1 MKTPKPMSLT
11 LRVLARLLSYPDDA
25 LREHL
30 DELRQALRSEAA
42 LQPARAAEV
51 EALIDDIGAQSAID
65 AEADYVQLFD
75 SGRRTS
81 LHLFEHVHGDSRDR
95 GPAMI
100 DLAQTFE
107 SAGLYLAEGEM
118 PDHLPV
124 VLEYASTQPPR
135 EARAFL
141 AEMAHIFNVIFSAL
155 EQRRSRYASALGA
168 LIELAG
174 EKCAPVQRA
183 RRRADRRELGRARS
197 LRRLQFGRTV
207 AARPAAADPH
217 PTQDPRPHRRPRSAP
232 MNSLI
237 DLPAQLRLQR
247 LPVHLPGGVLHGQP
261 GALRPRPVHLEERFV
276 AAAAGGAVALG
287 QQPVPRRHPVPVL
300 RAPVRA
306 TDAACGVRDLRHGVA
321 EAAGGGGGRW
331 RGRRAVLHR
340 PDAAAAPAHLR
351 SAHPPDQPPHRHCD
365 PGHPVGAAGHRAVHL
380 AGLAAPR
387 GQPHHDDPAGE
398 LSARHCH
405 LPPGCR
411 PGHGH
416 GTGTS
421 RRTCCWA

>member
-1 MKTPKPMSLT
+1 MKTTKPMSLT

-42 LQPARAAEV
+42 LQPPRAAEV

-155 EQRRSRYASALGA
+155 DQRRSRYASALGA

-174 EKCAPVQRA
+174 EKCAPVNVPDEEPIDESWA
-183 RRRADRRELGRARS
+183 E
-197 LRRLQFGRTV
+197 
-207 AARPAAADPH
+207 PAAFDGCS
-217 PTQDPRPHRRPRSAP
+217 SA
-232 MNSLI
+232 
-237 DLPAQLRLQR
+237 
-247 LPVHLPGGVLHGQP
+247 GQS
-261 GALRPRPVHLEERFV
+261 R
-276 AAAAGGAVALG
+276 
-287 QQPVPRRHPVPVL
+287 
-300 RAPVRA
+300 
-306 TDAACGVRDLRHGVA
+306 
-321 EAAGGGGGRW
+321 
-331 RGRRAVLHR
+331 
-340 PDAAAAPAHLR
+340 
-351 SAHPPDQPPHRHCD
+351 PDQPQPIHIQRKTLG
-365 PGHPVGAAGHRAVHL
+365 PT
-380 AGLAAPR
+380 AAP
-387 GQPHHDDPAGE
+387 G
-398 LSARHCH
+398 AR
-405 LPPGCR
+405 P
-411 PGHGH
+411 
-416 GTGTS
+416 
-421 RRTCCWA
+421 